1 MTSILTG
8 DFSVSQAL
16 HDVNNAARDDTN
28 GTGQAHFN
36 LLESIRK
43 LTLAVERPAETL
55 MRHRF
60 AVRHSILLSFVKSG
74 Q

>member
-1 MTSILTG
+1 MTSILTR

-28 GTGQAHFN
+28 GTGQARFN